1 MQRRAY
7 ACPFN
12 RKILPTWL
20 GIAIAKPFYSPRIPF
35 PIWFRTR
42 YNYRPIPITREGDW
56 KGSPEPM
63 AERNLWIQRIKG
75 PHEHR
80 E

>member
-20 GIAIAKPFYSPRIPF
+20 GIAIAKPFYLFASNPVPHLVPNTLQLPFDIDHPRRRLEGES
-35 PIWFRTR
+35 RTDGR
-42 YNYRPIPITREGDW
+42 AQ
-56 KGSPEPM
+56 PM
-63 AERNLWIQRIKG
+63 DPTN
-75 PHEHR
+75 
-80 E
+80 